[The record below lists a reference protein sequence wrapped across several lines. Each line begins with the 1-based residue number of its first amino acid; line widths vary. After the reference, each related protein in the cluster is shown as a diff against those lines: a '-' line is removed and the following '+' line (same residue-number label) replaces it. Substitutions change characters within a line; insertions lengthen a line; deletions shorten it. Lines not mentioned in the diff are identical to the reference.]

1 MDIVVFTPKLG
12 GETKTKTMSDVKIS
26 LLSQILTLIDRD
38 IFKRVVRKHDSDKFS
53 KGINTWTHMVSMV
66 FMQLS
71 GSTSIRDIAN
81 GLLSATGN
89 LSHLGIFKSPSKSSI
104 SYLNQTRGYE
114 VFQDLYFELLQKLE
128 PSLEKA
134 RVYAKKLKRQIFIL
148 DSTIIPLSLSLFDWA
163 KFRTSK
169 GAIKLHAVLDY
180 DTGLPNYAVISDGKQ
195 HDVKVAKSIA
205 FPKGSVVVADR
216 AYVDYKWLYNLDS
229 TGVFFV
235 TRLKSN
241 ADIKVTESYL
251 TNDKHEHILS
261 DQDIQLLG
269 FYSSKNYPKSLRV
282 VKVYDELNDQT
293 LILLTNN
300 ISWTADTISQLYKS
314 RWAIEVFFKH
324 LKQLFRVK
332 SFIGTSANAVKIQMW
347 CSMIAILLL
356 TYLKSKAKHKWHLS
370 NLISFLRLNLFVKI
384 ELWNWLNYPIIK
396 KDKPPPALDLFSHA

>member
-205 FPKGSVVVADR
+205 FPKVSVVVADR
-216 AYVDYKWLYNLDS
+216 AYVDYKWLYN
-229 TGVFFV
+229 
-235 TRLKSN
+235 
-241 ADIKVTESYL
+241 
-251 TNDKHEHILS
+251 
-261 DQDIQLLG
+261 
-269 FYSSKNYPKSLRV
+269 
-282 VKVYDELNDQT
+282 
-293 LILLTNN
+293 
-300 ISWTADTISQLYKS
+300 
-314 RWAIEVFFKH
+314 
-324 LKQLFRVK
+324 
-332 SFIGTSANAVKIQMW
+332 
-347 CSMIAILLL
+347 
-356 TYLKSKAKHKWHLS
+356 
-370 NLISFLRLNLFVKI
+370 
-384 ELWNWLNYPIIK
+384 
-396 KDKPPPALDLFSHA
+396 